1 MKLSEMIVGKTIAY
15 VEYHDHE
22 YIGIE
27 FTDDTSLH
35 IDQTSQTG
43 TLKVKCMLN
52 DVMDELGLDTQ
63 IGMREVIHVE
73 ADDKEEV

>member
-1 MKLSEMIVGKTIAY
+1 
-15 VEYHDHE
+15 
-22 YIGIE
+22 
-27 FTDDTSLH
+27 
-35 IDQTSQTG
+35 
-43 TLKVKCMLN
+43 MLN